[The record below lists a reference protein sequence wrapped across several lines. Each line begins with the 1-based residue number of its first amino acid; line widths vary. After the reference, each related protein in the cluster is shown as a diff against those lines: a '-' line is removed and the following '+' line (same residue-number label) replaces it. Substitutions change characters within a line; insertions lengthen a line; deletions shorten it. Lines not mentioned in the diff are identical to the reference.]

1 MLFFFSFSN
10 EGRDLFDLRVESN
23 CAKDMAS
30 VNGRAGV
37 QTYPDVTL
45 KPMFSK
51 LTVLPTDAPTL
62 ATMMWE
68 GLSSHACGPALWAS
82 QGIR

>member
-1 MLFFFSFSN
+1 M
-10 EGRDLFDLRVESN
+10 
-23 CAKDMAS
+23 
-30 VNGRAGV
+30 NGRAGV